1 MLSSFVCINHTM
13 IKQITQLLHGCLFLL
28 SMIIQAAQ
36 SSFIQFLNLSVVQVL
51 EYQIIKQ
58 TFDQVSETIMIILFL
73 WKFSIKLVKI
83 FVIFEVGLGW
93 YFTLIQ

>member
-1 MLSSFVCINHTM
+1 MLSSSVCINHTM
-13 IKQITQLLHGCLFLL
+13 IKQITPATWMSVFVIYDYTSCSIKLHSILKFKRCL
-28 SMIIQAAQ
+28 
-36 SSFIQFLNLSVVQVL
+36 QVL

-93 YFTLIQ
+93 YFTLIP